1 MVNNNNKKM
10 EQTQRKRDLVR
21 DRAKFESTFI
31 TCGGSRKFSVAHSCQ
46 VHWGLGAEPFD
57 YRGGGGEGGW

>member
-1 MVNNNNKKM
+1 MVNNNNNKM

-46 VHWGLGAEPFD
+46 VHLGGLAPNHLTIE
-57 YRGGGGEGGW
+57 GGGEGGW